1 MTSAYS
7 QDFRLKVHAA
17 IKEGIPAK
25 TIASNFKIGIATVY
39 RYIKHWK
46 SGTLAPKKRTNY
58 SSKVNLEEIKKYV
71 EQNTDHTLKEIGMKF
86 SLSASTVYRALVKLE
101 ISYKKKRKF
110 IRKHVQ

>member
-7 QDFRLKVHAA
+7 QDFRLKVHEA

-46 SGTLAPKKRTNY
+46 SGTLAPKN
-58 SSKVNLEEIKKYV
+58 V
-71 EQNTDHTLKEIGMKF
+71 
-86 SLSASTVYRALVKLE
+86 
-101 ISYKKKRKF
+101 
-110 IRKHVQ
+110 